1 VAYVHFTMIRLATS
15 TIYGENMLARH
26 VPGAESFMAMMDE
39 RPHVRR
45 TMAER
50 AMANG
55 EFIELNVAYEG

>member
-1 VAYVHFTMIRLATS
+1 MIRLATS

-45 TMAER
+45 KWQNAQWLTASS
-50 AMANG
+50 
-55 EFIELNVAYEG
+55 LS